1 MICDFLFIFSLAES
15 EKKRLSV
22 DFEYAKNSMEKCKS
36 IASLCAC
43 VCVCVECVITDL
55 ACSSHFR
62 RVGML
67 THAANH
73 AADDKHNPHRHIV
86 HTIAAT
92 LLTYSNNNRAN
103 HDPRKITEQKSVKER
118 ERNTKVKRFKFLLPT
133 HWTWKCFYQNNM
145 FIFTLFALHFQ

>member
-43 VCVCVECVITDL
+43 ARMCVCVECVITDL

-92 LLTYSNNNRAN
+92 LLTYSNSSNNRAN

-133 HWTWKCFYQNNM
+133 H
-145 FIFTLFALHFQ
+145 